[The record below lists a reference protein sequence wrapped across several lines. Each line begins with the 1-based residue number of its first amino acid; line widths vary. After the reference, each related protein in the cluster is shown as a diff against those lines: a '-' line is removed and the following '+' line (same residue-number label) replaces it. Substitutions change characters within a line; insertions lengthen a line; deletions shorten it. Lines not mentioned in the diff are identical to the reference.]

1 MLHLQCYTASGYF
14 HGYVLVDKTFHIAID
29 SVKWTGVQQ
38 ANLQFSERVCG
49 LLQFRL
55 HRGSHSVT
63 PGLVFAILNT
73 RRFGQYK
80 TWTADCGLRTADW
93 V

>member
-1 MLHLQCYTASGYF
+1 MDCGLGIKYGQGIKRGLEKMDC
-14 HGYVLVDKTFHIAID
+14 
-29 SVKWTGVQQ
+29 GVQQ

-80 TWTADCGLRTADW
+80 TWTADW